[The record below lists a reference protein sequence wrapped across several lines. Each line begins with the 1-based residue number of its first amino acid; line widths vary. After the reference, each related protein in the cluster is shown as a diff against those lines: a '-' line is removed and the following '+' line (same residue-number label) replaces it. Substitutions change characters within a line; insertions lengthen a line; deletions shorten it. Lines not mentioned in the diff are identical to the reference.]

1 MGLGAFPTATAKL
14 PNTQP
19 HETIKPDTAL
29 SETDRLIH
37 LRRSAWP
44 DQNKSRATGVSPR
57 CHSVFMLTLEVPASV
72 EQGQPAHT
80 LAFIPPI
87 NSSRRQFPF
96 LPSSKSPTIDFHGQR
111 GIKKK
116 KKKAKHTKFNNRQTE
131 SLGCAPTPSQY
142 FARDRSSEISLY
154 ALARAASS
162 SDRFV
167 GRCGTGFSVPITSR
181 GFELRADLFT
191 TGRVSDCSILPYQA

>member
-29 SETDRLIH
+29 SETDRLIP

-96 LPSSKSPTIDFHGQR
+96 LPPSKSPTIDFHGQR
-111 GIKKK
+111 GRKKK
-116 KKKAKHTKFNNRQTE
+116 KRRQSIPSSITAKPNHSAVHPHQANT
-131 SLGCAPTPSQY
+131 SLGTDPAKSPCMLSR
-142 FARDRSSEISLY
+142 ARPPRRIDS
-154 ALARAASS
+154 
-162 SDRFV
+162 
-167 GRCGTGFSVPITSR
+167 
-181 GFELRADLFT
+181 
-191 TGRVSDCSILPYQA
+191 